1 MAEFESVREIAKRL
15 VAEHREKK
23 RNSLSAFLD
32 QVPPDVLGALAILQD
47 RKIEFTERD
56 VDWLRRCGVEV

>member
-32 QVPPDVLGALAILQD
+32 QVPPDVMGALVELKQNGVRFTD
-47 RKIEFTERD
+47 RDR
-56 VDWLRRCGVEV
+56 DWLKKFHIQA

>member
-1 MAEFESVREIAKRL
+1 MAEFESVREIAQRL

-32 QVPPDVLGALAILQD
+32 QVPPDVLGAVSVLQD
-47 RKIEFTERD
+47 RKIEFTVGD
-56 VDWLRRCGVEV
+56 LDWMKRCGIEL

>member
-1 MAEFESVREIAKRL
+1 MAEFESVREIAQRL

-32 QVPPDVLGALAILQD
+32 QVPPDVLGALAELKESKVLFTEQD
-47 RKIEFTERD
+47 RK
-56 VDWLRRCGVEV
+56 WLKCFHVEV

>member
-1 MAEFESVREIAKRL
+1 MAEFESTRQIAHRL

-32 QVPPDVLGALAILQD
+32 QVPPDVLGALSELKESNIQ
-47 RKIEFTERD
+47 FTERD
-56 VDWLRRCGVEV
+56 RKWLGSFGIEA